1 MSDAAMPLAARLAAR
16 IVRDGPIGVD
26 AWMEACLADPAH
38 GYYRAGVP
46 VGAAGD
52 FTTAPEVSQIFGE
65 LLGAWAVAAWAAL
78 GRPSPLRLVELG
90 PGRGTLM
97 ADALRATARP
107 AADFH
112 RAIDLHLVE
121 INPALRDLQRRAI
134 DRAVTWHDDID
145 GVPGGPCV
153 VLANEFLDALPV
165 RQFLRGADGWRERRV
180 GLAEGRFVFVP
191 GPLVA
196 DPPLE
201 PAHVTAAGPGDV
213 AEIPQAAH
221 GFMRRLAVRLR
232 RDGGAALF
240 VDYGP
245 QASGIGDTL
254 QAVRRHR
261 PADPLADPGVVD
273 LTAHVDFAALARG
286 ARAAGLRAWGP
297 VPQGVF
303 LTRLGLHARA
313 AALARAASP
322 AQRIAI
328 ERGCAR
334 LAGEAGMGRLFKVL
348 ALAAPGFPDVPP
360 GFEAADA

>member
-16 IVRDGPIGVD
+16 IAREGPIGVD
-26 AWMEACLADPAH
+26 AWMEACLADPVH
-38 GYYRAGVP
+38 GYYRGGVP

-65 LLGAWAVAAWAAL
+65 LLGAWAVAVWVAL
-78 GRPSPLRLVELG
+78 GRPSPVRLVELG

-134 DRAVTWHDDID
+134 GRPATWHDDAGD
-145 GVPGGPCV
+145 VPAGPCI

-165 RQFLRGADGWRERRV
+165 RQFLRCPEGWRERRV
-180 GLAEGRFVFVP
+180 DLAGGRFVF
-191 GPLVA
+191 
-196 DPPLE
+196 
-201 PAHVTAAGPGDV
+201 AAGPMVVDPPVEAAHLAAAKPGDV
-213 AEIPQAAH
+213 VEIPEAAH
-221 GFMRRLAVRLR
+221 GFVRGLAARLR
-232 RDGGAALF
+232 REGGAALF

-245 QASGIGDTL
+245 QASGTGDTL
-254 QAVRRHR
+254 QAVRHHRH
-261 PADPLADPGVVD
+261 ADPLADPGAVD

-328 ERGCAR
+328 EHGCAR
-334 LAGEAGMGRLFKVL
+334 LAGEAGMGRLFKAL
-348 ALAAPGFPDVPP
+348 ALAAPGFPDAPP